1 MSQNAAD
8 KIQKTLL
15 RVAKEMEGYCVREF
29 ARSIR
34 KKKIEVTG
42 EFLGSLTSEVVPIDG
57 GYMVV
62 SRFKAYGNIITRS
75 RVFWTKPANAYEIA
89 KWVKK
94 VGVDYFPYV
103 PGYGDYNDEST
114 FNVPEDKAA
123 MRIASAI
130 AFQRVNGSRR
140 VEYGKMRAQN
150 WKKEPFGRA
159 RGYAGHLTRE
169 EIAKEAL
176 QEINRALTEGEL

>member
-8 KIQKTLL
+8 KINQTLL

-42 EFLGSLTSEVVPIDG
+42 EFLGSLTSEVQQIDG
-57 GYMVV
+57 GYMVI
-62 SRFKAYGNIITRS
+62 SRFRAYGNIITRS

-94 VGVDYFPYV
+94 VGVDYFSYV
-103 PGYGDYNDEST
+103 PGYGAFNDASR
-114 FNVPEDKAA
+114 FNLDEDKAA

-130 AFQRVNGSRR
+130 AWQRAEGSKRR
-140 VEYGKMRAQN
+140 EYGKMRAQN
-150 WKKEPFGRA
+150 WKKEPFGRGRA
-159 RGYAGHLTRE
+159 YAGHLTRE
-169 EIAKEAL
+169 QIAIDATQIIAK
-176 QEINRALTEGEL
+176 ALTEE